1 MFVWYKDKTI
11 KISKYIITGRFYEN
25 RGGKF
30 IVFSTMTIKAFMKMR
45 AMSSDCLEFEKLD
58 IHENK
63 Y

>member
-30 IVFSTMTIKAFMKMR
+30 IVFSTMTIKAFMKMK
-45 AMSSDCLEFEKLD
+45 AMSSDRLEFEKLD